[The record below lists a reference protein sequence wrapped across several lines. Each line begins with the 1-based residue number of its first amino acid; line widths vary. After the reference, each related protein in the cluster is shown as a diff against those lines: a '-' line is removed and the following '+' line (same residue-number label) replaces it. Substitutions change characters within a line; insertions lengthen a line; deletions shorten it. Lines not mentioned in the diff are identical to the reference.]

1 MLIDWFTVVAQM
13 LNFLVLVWLLKRF
26 LYKPVLQAVK
36 QREEGINHQLQE
48 AESTMEKAEEERQAF
63 RQKKEQFE
71 ATRAGKL
78 EEVAKEAHQS
88 RQQLLA
94 EARDEAAALR
104 SQLIESVRE
113 EQKALDREISKRM
126 QAEIFAISRKV
137 LRDLASAELE
147 EQVVRTFVKR
157 LRDVDG
163 QKRERLAEALSRH
176 PEAVVVRSA
185 FELPEAQAREI
196 ELAVEQLA
204 GEKLPC
210 RFETTTDKLLGIELA
225 AGGHKMAWSVA
236 EYLDSLERALS
247 EILREEAPES
257 SNLTLKSAANE
268 PSGG

>member
-1 MLIDWFTVVAQM
+1 MLIDWFTVVAQI
-13 LNFLVLVWLLKRF
+13 LNFLILVWLLKRF
-26 LYKPVLQAVK
+26 LYKPVLKAVK
-36 QREEGINHQLQE
+36 QREERINHQLQE
-48 AESTMEKAEEERQAF
+48 AEATMEKAEEERQAF

-78 EEVAKEAHQS
+78 EEVAEEARES
-88 RQQLLA
+88 RQRLLA

-104 SQLIESVRE
+104 SQLIESVRD

-126 QAEIFAISRKV
+126 QAEIFAISRKL

-157 LRDVDG
+157 LRAIDG
-163 QKRERLAEALSRH
+163 AERERLAEALSRH
-176 PEAVVVRSA
+176 SEAVVVRSA
-185 FELPEAQAREI
+185 FELPEAQERAVALAI
-196 ELAVEQLA
+196 EKLV

-210 RFETTTDKLLGIELA
+210 RFETTADKMLGIELA

-247 EILREEAPES
+247 EILREEAEEPS
-257 SNLTLKSAANE
+257 SLTPKSAADE